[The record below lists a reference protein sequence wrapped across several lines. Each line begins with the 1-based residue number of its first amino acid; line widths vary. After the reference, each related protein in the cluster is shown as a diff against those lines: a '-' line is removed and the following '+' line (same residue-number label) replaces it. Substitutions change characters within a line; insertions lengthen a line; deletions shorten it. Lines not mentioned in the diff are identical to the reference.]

1 MRKVTLVSAL
11 VITLFAQGALA
22 QTKPAAP
29 AKPGAKPAA
38 AAAAPAAAPE
48 PPPPPAPPPGPPPLA
63 ESLTGPAKADYDS
76 GKLLFIDGDYAGS
89 LVKFTSAY
97 ETSKEPRLL
106 WNMAA
111 AEKNLRHYA
120 KALRLVRQYAK
131 DGDAILSATDKTEA
145 VDLIRNLEPF
155 TSKLKLNVD
164 EPGSEITIDD
174 EVIGPSPIEPVLVD
188 IGTRKLRVHKEGFED
203 ITKDVP
209 VGGAA
214 EVSLDVKMVKIVHE
228 GRLNVNASNGGT
240 IAIDD
245 KVVGTGT
252 WSGVLPSGGHTL
264 KVTAQGMRVYQ
275 TEVLI
280 QDKQSRDV
288 AVTLEKEPSKG
299 LPAWAWI
306 AGGVVVAGGLSVGGY
321 FIFKQDAKYEGPPGN
336 LSPGLVQANAPI
348 RFH

>member
-11 VITLFAQGALA
+11 VVLLFAQNALA
-22 QTKPAAP
+22 QKPAPGKPGNKPMPAAP
-29 AKPGAKPAA
+29 AP
-38 AAAAPAAAPE
+38 PE
-48 PPPPPAPPPGPPPLA
+48 PPPPPAPPPGPPPLSEA
-63 ESLTGPAKADYDS
+63 LTGPAKADYES
-76 GKLLFIDGDYAGS
+76 GKLLFVDGDYAGS
-89 LVKFTSAY
+89 LVKFSAAY
-97 ETSKEPRLL
+97 DASKEPRLL

-131 DGDAILSATDKTEA
+131 DGDKLLNDADKKEA
-145 VDLIRNLEPF
+145 EDLIKNMEPF
-155 TSKLKLNVD
+155 TAKLQLNID
-164 EPGSEITIDD
+164 EPGSEVSIDD
-174 EVIGPSPIEPVLVD
+174 EVIGPSPVDPVLVD
-188 IGTRKLRVHKEGFED
+188 IGTRKLRVRKEGFEEV
-203 ITKDVP
+203 TKDVP

-214 EVSLDVKMVKIVHE
+214 QVSLDVKMVKIVHE
-228 GRLNVNASNGGT
+228 GRLNVNASNNGT

-264 KVTAQGMRVYQ
+264 KVTAPNMRVYQ
-275 TEVLI
+275 AEVLI
-280 QDKQSRDV
+280 QDKQQREV

-306 AGGVVVAGGLSVGGY
+306 TGGVVLTGGLAVGGY
-321 FIFKQDAKYEGPPGN
+321 FVFKQDPKYEGPPGN
-336 LSPGLVQANAPI
+336 LSPGLVQASSPI